1 VLNPPSILFDLTFLS
16 AVADTD
22 HTNHDE
28 ATSLFRTLIDDFVD
42 QRFLLVAR
50 ADHLAAAANANL
62 FAPIDKIHVAR
73 QHRNAAA
80 ELAARTEIDIDLAI
94 TLVLLQRNRI
104 RKVAS
109 FDERLENY
117 DLDILTPPANFVAPE
132 ALGDSP
138 ATYLQP
144 ESS

>member
-1 VLNPPSILFDLTFLS
+1 MNPPSILFDITFLS

-22 HTNHDE
+22 HPNHDE
-28 ATSLFRTLIDDFVD
+28 SVAFYRMLIDDFVD

-50 ADHLAAAANANL
+50 ADHLAAVANANL

-80 ELAARTEIDIDLAI
+80 DLAARTEIDLDLAI
-94 TLVLLQRNRI
+94 TLVLLHRHRI

-109 FDERLENY
+109 FDDRLENY
-117 DLDILTPPANFVAPE
+117 DLDLITLPLNFVAPE
-132 ALGDSP
+132 SLGDSP
-138 ATYLQP
+138 ATNLQP